1 MFYIVWKWSIGA
13 PIIAGRRTRGA
24 KELEPEQIE
33 ALIEKAYQNILGKLD
48 KLSKVESTVTMKLKD
63 LTTEEYETSN
73 KHLTII

>member
-13 PIIAGRRTRGA
+13 PIIAGRRKRGA

-48 KLSKVESTVTMKLKD
+48 KLSKVESTMKLKY
-63 LTTEEYETSN
+63 LTTEKYETSN
-73 KHLTII
+73 KHLTIL